1 MRDTMK
7 KSAPELV
14 MQAKQGDAH
23 AFALLYEEIYKD
35 LYRFVYCTVKDAHL
49 AEDVVSS
56 SVLTAYEN
64 IHKLRKN
71 NSFRSW
77 IFQIAAN
84 ECKRQFRTRA
94 KIVPLEQDSIRE
106 AAGKDLSESGDLTDR
121 LVIRQAFATLK
132 EEERLIIGLSLYG
145 GYSGR
150 EIALTLRKKEST
162 VRSLKSRALE
172 KMKQFLEV
180 TDNE

>member
-1 MRDTMK
+1 MEDNMK

-14 MQAKQGDAH
+14 VQAKQGDAH
-23 AFALLYEEIYKD
+23 AFAMLYEEIYKD
-35 LYRFVYCTVKDAHL
+35 LYRFVCCTVKDAHL
-49 AEDVVSS
+49 AEDIVSS

-84 ECKRQFRTRA
+84 ECKRQFRIRA
-94 KIVPLEQDSIRE
+94 KIVPLESDGVRE
-106 AAGKDLSESGDLTDR
+106 TREQELLSEDLTDQFA
-121 LVIRQAFATLK
+121 IRQAFATLK
-132 EEERLIIGLSLYG
+132 EEERLIVGLSVYG

-150 EIALTLRKKEST
+150 EIAASLHKKEGT
-162 VRSLKSRALE
+162 VRSLKSRALQ

-180 TDNE
+180 TDHE